1 MATDINQMTSAVAS
15 PVVLRDASGREAT
28 RTLAVSANS
37 SADQLHA
44 EDINVKSLTTEASAE
59 TTRTETKA
67 EGNSNHAE
75 LEKQVQDLHET
86 AVLKGW
92 SVNFS
97 VDKDLDRTV
106 VKVVDSK
113 TKEIIRQI
121 PSEEWLDTAKRLKEF
136 SELNDKKLQQL
147 EPGMLFDKEV

>member
-1 MATDINQMTSAVAS
+1 MATDINNMTSAVAS
-15 PVVLRDASGREAT
+15 PVVLRDASGREAA
-28 RTLAVSANS
+28 RTQVVSANS

-44 EDINVKSLTTEASAE
+44 EDINVKNMTTEAGTE
-59 TTRTETKA
+59 TTRSEIKA
-67 EGNSNHAE
+67 ESKE

-106 VKVVDSK
+106 ITVVDSK
-113 TKEIIRQI
+113 TKETIRQI
-121 PSEEWLDTAKRLKEF
+121 PSEEWLYTAKRLKEF
-136 SELNDKKLQQL
+136 SELNDKQPQQL
-147 EPGMLFDKEV
+147 EPGMLFDKKV

>member
-1 MATDINQMTSAVAS
+1 MATDINNMTSAVAS
-15 PVVLRDASGREAT
+15 PVVLRDASSREAA
-28 RTLAVSANS
+28 RTQVVSADL

-44 EDINVKSLTTEASAE
+44 EDINVKNLTTEASTE
-59 TTRTETKA
+59 TTKSEIKA
-67 EGNSNHAE
+67 ESKNKE

-106 VKVVDSK
+106 ITVVDSK

-121 PSEEWLDTAKRLKEF
+121 PSEEWLYTAKRLKEF
-136 SELNDKKLQQL
+136 SELNDQQPQQL
-147 EPGMLFDKEV
+147 EPGMLFDKKV

>member
-1 MATDINQMTSAVAS
+1 MDET
-15 PVVLRDASGREAT
+15 VLKLSKNI
-28 RTLAVSANS
+28 LILS
-37 SADQLHA
+37 S
-44 EDINVKSLTTEASAE
+44 S
-59 TTRTETKA
+59 
-67 EGNSNHAE
+67 NSNTYLKKIFTHKSYGFKMPIFEMLDKFELTKNYDLIIFNCEMNDKDAE

-113 TKEIIRQI
+113 TKETIRQI
-121 PSEEWLDTAKRLKEF
+121 PSEEWLYTAKRLKEF
-136 SELNDKKLQQL
+136 SELNDKQPQQL
-147 EPGMLFDKEV
+147 EPGLLFDKKV

>member
-44 EDINVKSLTTEASAE
+44 EDRNVKSLTTEASAE
-59 TTRTETKA
+59 TTKTETKA
-67 EGNSNHAE
+67 EGNSNQAE

-136 SELNDKKLQQL
+136 SELNDKKSQQL